1 MADSGDEVERLG
13 SVVLAESTDGVD
25 EAGSAIPKSGVEV
38 SLASFVS
45 FAELN
50 RGNDGSVL
58 GKLGNDAF
66 TEVAGAAVAG
76 VVEAGV
82 VEAGEA
88 VSAVSSPW
96 LGVEDAP
103 KIGVVGK
110 VAVPADASS
119 GGNGLFATELAAAGV
134 AGVEVNPLLGAV
146 LNAAHGSVV
155 DGLLLGVNGPV
166 TPEISGVVVSR
177 STRFSSSGFSVVFV
191 PLIATKPP

>member
-1 MADSGDEVERLG
+1 MAESGDEVARLG
-13 SVVLAESTDGVD
+13 SAELAESTDGVD

-38 SLASFVS
+38 SLASFAS

-50 RGNDGSVL
+50 SGSDGSVL
-58 GKLGNDAF
+58 GKLGNDAV
-66 TEVAGAAVAG
+66 EDVDGAAIVG
-76 VVEAGV
+76 VVDVGI
-82 VEAGEA
+82 A
-88 VSAVSSPW
+88 VSAVNNPG

-119 GGNGLFATELAAAGV
+119 GGNGLFATELDAAGA

-146 LNAAHGSVV
+146 LNAAHGSVVEVV

-177 STRFSSSGFSVVFV
+177 STRFSSSGLSVVFV
-191 PLIATKPP
+191 PLSATKPP

>member
-1 MADSGDEVERLG
+1 MAASGDAVARLG
-13 SVVLAESTDGVD
+13 SAELAESTDGVD

-38 SLASFVS
+38 SLASF
-45 FAELN
+45 AELN
-50 RGNDGSVL
+50 SGNDGSVL
-58 GKLGNDAF
+58 GKLGNDA
-66 TEVAGAAVAG
+66 VADVVGAAI
-76 VVEAGV
+76 AGV

-88 VSAVSSPW
+88 VSAINNPG

-119 GGNGLFATELAAAGV
+119 GGNGLFATELDAAGA
-134 AGVEVNPLLGAV
+134 AGVEVNPLVGAV
-146 LNAAHGSVV
+146 LNAAHGSVVEIV

-177 STRFSSSGFSVVFV
+177 STRFSSSGLSVVFV
-191 PLIATKPP
+191 PLSATKPP

>member
-1 MADSGDEVERLG
+1 MAESGDEVARLG
-13 SVVLAESTDGVD
+13 NAELAESTDGVD

-58 GKLGNDAF
+58 GKLGNDAVA
-66 TEVAGAAVAG
+66 EVVGAAVAG
-76 VVEAGV
+76 VVEAGD
-82 VEAGEA
+82 A
-88 VSAVSSPW
+88 VSAVSNPG
-96 LGVEDAP
+96 LGVEDTP

-119 GGNGLFATELAAAGV
+119 GGNGLFATELAAAGA

-146 LNAAHGSVV
+146 LNAAQGSVVDVV
-155 DGLLLGVNGPV
+155 DGLLLGVKGPV

-191 PLIATKPP
+191 PLRATKPP

>member
-1 MADSGDEVERLG
+1 VAESRDEVARLG
-13 SVVLAESTDGVD
+13 SAGLAESTDGVD
-25 EAGSAIPKSGVEV
+25 ETGSAIPKSGVEV
-38 SLASFVS
+38 SLASFDS

-50 RGNDGSVL
+50 KGSDGSVL
-58 GKLGNDAF
+58 GKLGNDA
-66 TEVAGAAVAG
+66 VADVVGAAI
-76 VVEAGV
+76 AGV

-88 VSAVSSPW
+88 VSAVSNPG
-96 LGVEDAP
+96 LGVEDDP

-119 GGNGLFATELAAAGV
+119 GGNGLFATELAVAAA

-146 LNAAHGSVV
+146 LNAAHGSVVEVV

-191 PLIATKPP
+191 PLSATKPP